1 MNNPASNKIM
11 TRLGLKREKREF
23 EYTGD
28 QNSKKKHKGSE
39 VQERIEEIEKR
50 RVREGEIK
58 GADEKE
64 NGKTISDGIKK
75 EWMREKE
82 AADICSEKGKKEAKG
97 MKWSKYTVMRRRTGS
112 LIDLARRKGAF
123 SRQDQGLGGGTKSKA
138 TTVDGSRKG
147 QTKSESNLLKKLLNW
162 NHINAE
168 KNFMDHDGLDM
179 Q

>member
-1 MNNPASNKIM
+1 MLDLQTMNNPACNKVM
-11 TRLGLKREKREF
+11 TRLGLKRSAREF

-64 NGKTISDGIKK
+64 NGKTISDEIKK

-112 LIDLARRKGAF
+112 LIDIAARKGAF
-123 SRQDQGLGGGTKSKA
+123 SSQDRGLSGGTNAKQSM
-138 TTVDGSRKG
+138 VQR
-147 QTKSESNLLKKLLNW
+147 QERTKSESNLLKK
-162 NHINAE
+162 
-168 KNFMDHDGLDM
+168 F
-179 Q
+179 

>member
-1 MNNPASNKIM
+1 MNNPASNKIV

-97 MKWSKYTVMRRRTGS
+97 MKWSKYTVMKRRTGS
-112 LIDLARRKGAF
+112 LIDIAARKGAF
-123 SRQDQGLGGGTKSKA
+123 SSQDRGLSGGTNAKQSMA
-138 TTVDGSRKG
+138 QR
-147 QTKSESNLLKKLLNW
+147 QEWTKSESNLLKKILNW

-168 KNFMDHDGLDM
+168 QSIMDHDGLDM